1 MSSRTFD
8 RRSFLGVA
16 GASAAGVLLP
26 TVVGAGAPAFAG
38 VPTASQAAPASAALT
53 PSLATGVGWDTQA
66 LLQKVVDMR
75 FGMFNHF
82 NLGTFTDEE
91 WAAPNQSPSIFA
103 PPSVDTDQW
112 ADAAVSAGMSYGV
125 LTTKHHDGFALWP
138 TKYGSQNVMTSG
150 YKRDVVQQYVDSFR
164 SRGLKVG
171 FYFSI
176 WDRTYPVQ
184 ATGGYHVS
192 DPSAGVDPPQ
202 IEYVLNQIT
211 ELLTGYG
218 EIELFMLDGYAWQM
232 GNQQVPMQRVRD
244 LVKTLQPNCIMI
256 DICAVLTPWLS
267 DAIFWEEPLGIQAPA
282 GNTWAGLQ
290 GQTISNRDWFWHPST
305 PTGPLM
311 STEDI
316 VSHVKGLE
324 EKWTSFILNCAPNR
338 DGKLDANV
346 VTRLAEVGAAWAP
359 NLNRGALPMQPL
371 RAEYLITPVA
381 AYASAFRDPEP
392 PYFAIDGR
400 ADRNLQTCWSTW
412 PGTGA
417 LAAPVSITLDLGGV
431 YDGVTTLEY
440 LPKQWARENGTDGDV
455 TSFEVSTS
463 ADGVTFTTVASGT
476 WVADRTPKVVEWASV
491 TAGFIRF
498 TAKAGS
504 GGYTNVAGLR
514 VGGRTAEP
522 VRQSHAVTP
531 DRVYKI
537 INPATSKALTVLNG
551 ATADSAAVTLAPDT
565 DAPNQRWT
573 LTTDID
579 GFYALKD
586 VNSGKMLEVGRS
598 RAAGAKGVIRS
609 SAAVLQQ
616 QWAVTPVA
624 EGKVALIN
632 RFSTHALG
640 LAGAGT
646 ADGTQS
652 EQQIYRGS
660 AHQQWTLVDVTVK
673 EVDLVVSATTRCV
686 ASKVYL
692 TVSVKNADTVP
703 ADVVITTAFGEK
715 KVVALAPGR
724 TTSSA
729 FSSRRAAVDSASVS
743 VVGTA
748 TGRAQRTIAAV
759 YGAAAC
765 N

>member
-16 GASAAGVLLP
+16 GASAAGLMLP
-26 TVVGAGAPAFAG
+26 VVGGGGRSFAQSTMAG
-38 VPTASQAAPASAALT
+38 VDAASKAVAPGV
-53 PSLATGVGWDTQA
+53 ATGAGWDTQA

-91 WAAPNQSPSIFA
+91 WAAPNQSPSLFA
-103 PPSVDTDQW
+103 PTSVDTDQW
-112 ADAAVSAGMSYGV
+112 ADAAVAAGMSYGV

-138 TKYGSQNVMTSG
+138 TKYGSQNVMNSG
-150 YKRDVVQQYVDSFR
+150 YKRDVVRQYVDSFR
-164 SRGLKVG
+164 SRNLKVG

-218 EIELFMLDGYAWQM
+218 PIELFMLDGYAWQM
-232 GNQQVPMQRVRD
+232 GLQQVPLQRVRD
-244 LVKTLQPNCIMI
+244 LVKTLQPDCVMV

-282 GNTWAGLQ
+282 GNTWAGVQ
-290 GQTISNRDWFWHPST
+290 GQTISDRDWFWHPST
-305 PTGPLM
+305 PTKPM
-311 STEDI
+311 MTTEDI
-316 VSHVKGLE
+316 VGHITSLE
-324 EKWTSFILNCAPNR
+324 ANWTSFILNCAPNR
-338 DGKLDANV
+338 DGKLDPGV
-346 VTRLAEVGAAWAP
+346 VTRLTEVGAAWSP
-359 NLNRGALPMQPL
+359 NLNRGVLPVQPL

-440 LPKQWARENGTDGDV
+440 LPKQWSRESGTDGDV

-463 ADGVTFTTVASGT
+463 PDGVTFTTVASGT
-476 WVADRTPKVVEWASV
+476 WVADRTPKVVEWPPV

-522 VRQSHAVTP
+522 VRQSFAVAP
-531 DRVYKI
+531 DRVYKV
-537 INPATSKALTVLNG
+537 INANSGKALTVLGASTVNG
-551 ATADSAAVTLAPDT
+551 AAVVQATDSDAA
-565 DAPNQRWT
+565 NQRWSFGTDVDGYYT
-573 LTTDID
+573 LTS
-579 GFYALKD
+579 
-586 VNSGKMLEVGRS
+586 VHSGKTLEIGGRS
-598 RAAGAKGVIRS
+598 RNAGAKASIWS
-609 SAAVLQQ
+609 DADVLQQ

-624 EGKVALIN
+624 AGQVALTN
-632 RFSTHALG
+632 RFSTHAL
-640 LAGAGT
+640 AVTGAATG
-646 ADGTQS
+646 DGATT
-652 EQQIYRGS
+652 EQQVYRGAS
-660 AHQQWTLVDVTVK
+660 AQHWTLVDVTVA
-673 EVDLVVSATTRCV
+673 ELDLVATVTTRCV
-686 ASKVYL
+686 TKKVYVN
-692 TVSVKNADTVP
+692 VSVKNADTVP
-703 ADVVITTAFGEK
+703 VDVVVTTAYGSK
-715 KVVALAPGR
+715 SIPALAPGR
-724 TTSSA
+724 TTSVA
-729 FSSRRAAVDSASVS
+729 FTSRATSIVAGSVS
-743 VVGTA
+743 VNGTA
-748 TGRAQRTIAAV
+748 AGRPTLRSDLK
-759 YGAAAC
+759 YGAAIC
-765 N
+765 S